1 MKQLHSQSAFA
12 QEIHVKTCA
21 CQSPAVAEVNVAL
34 TRRFLLA
41 GVAGASVAALFGLP
55 RAVRAAAAAP
65 AQPLLF
71 TNAIIF
77 DGVSS
82 SVRRGAN
89 VLVEGDVIRA
99 LPAAGEPH
107 ENARVIDCGGRT
119 IMPGLIDVHW
129 HALLCGISQAA
140 AMTAE
145 LAYVHL
151 VAAREAERTL
161 MRGFTTVR
169 DVGGPAFA
177 LKRAIDQS
185 IVVGPRIFPS
195 GAMVSQTAGHGDFRL
210 RSEIPRMPSSP
221 PSIAEAAGVSAIADG
236 SDEVLLRVRE
246 QLLLGASQIKVV
258 LGGGVSS
265 LYDPLDTTQY
275 TEPEIR
281 AAVEAAS
288 DWGTYVCAHVYTP
301 KGIQRALK
309 AGVRSIEHGQLADE
323 ETVRKIVAAGAW
335 WSLQPFLSDEDANP
349 KTDPQQK
356 RDQAKV
362 SEGTLGAYDM
372 AKKHGANVAFGTDIL
387 FSPANVGTQGKQ
399 LAKLARWYSNAE
411 VLRMATSENAKLLA
425 LCGNRNPYPGKLGEI
440 VPGALADLIVIDGD
454 PTVNLQLIAD
464 PDANMKLIMKNGKIY
479 KNALTA

>member
-1 MKQLHSQSAFA
+1 ML
-12 QEIHVKTCA
+12 V
-21 CQSPAVAEVNVAL
+21 
-34 TRRFLLA
+34 
-41 GVAGASVAALFGLP
+41 
-55 RAVRAAAAAP
+55 
-65 AQPLLF
+65 
-71 TNAIIF
+71 
-77 DGVSS
+77 DG
-82 SVRRGAN
+82 GK
-89 VLVEGDVIRA
+89 IRA
-99 LPAAGEPH
+99 LPAAGETVD
-107 ENARVIDCGGRT
+107 AKVIDCGGRT

-140 AMTAE
+140 AMTADV
-145 LAYVHL
+145 AYVHL

-161 MRGFTTVR
+161 LRGFTTVR
-169 DVGGPAFA
+169 DVGGPSFA
-177 LKRAIDQS
+177 LKRAIDES
-185 IVVGPRIFPS
+185 VVVGPRIFPS

-221 PSIAEAAGVSAIADG
+221 PSIAEAVGVSAIADG
-236 SDEVLLRVRE
+236 SDEVLRRVRE

-301 KGIQRALK
+301 TGIQRALR

-323 ETVRKIVAAGAW
+323 DTVRAIVAAEAW
-335 WSLQPFLSDEDANP
+335 WSLQPFLQDEDANV

-356 RDQAKV
+356 RDQAEV
-362 SEGTLGAYDM
+362 AQGTLSAYDM
-372 AKKHGANVAFGTDIL
+372 AKKHGAKVAFGTDIL

-399 LAKLARWYSNAE
+399 LAKLARWYSNAD
-411 VLRMATSENAKLLA
+411 VLKMATSENAKLLA
-425 LCGNRNPYPGKLGEI
+425 LSGNRNPYPGKLGE
-440 VPGALADLIVIDGD
+440 VAAGALADLIVIDGD
-454 PTVNLQLIAD
+454 PLADLQLIAD

-479 KNALTA
+479 KNTLPA

>member
-1 MKQLHSQSAFA
+1 MATPQTRS
-12 QEIHVKTCA
+12 CA
-21 CQSPAVAEVNVAL
+21 CQSPAVAAVSAAL

-41 GVAGASVAALFGLP
+41 GVAGATAAALFSVP
-55 RAVRAAAAAP
+55 RAVRAAPAAA
-65 AQPLLF
+65 ATRPLLL

-82 SVRRGAN
+82 SVRRGTN
-89 VLVEGDVIRA
+89 VLVDGNVIRA
-99 LPAAGEPH
+99 LPAAGEPVD
-107 ENARVIDCGGRT
+107 NARVIDCGRRT

-140 AMTAE
+140 AMTADV
-145 LAYVHL
+145 AYVHL

-177 LKRAIDQS
+177 LKRAIDES
-185 IVVGPRIFPS
+185 VVVGPRIFPS

-221 PSIAEAAGVSAIADG
+221 PSIAEAVGVSAIADG
-236 SDEVLLRVRE
+236 ADEVLLRVRE

-281 AAVEAAS
+281 AAVAAAA
-288 DWGTYVCAHVYTP
+288 DWGTYVCAHVYTS
-301 KGIQRALK
+301 KGIQRALT

-335 WSLQPFLSDEDANP
+335 WSLQPFLQDEDANV
-349 KTDPQQK
+349 KADPQQK
-356 RDQAKV
+356 RDQATV
-362 SEGTLGAYDM
+362 AQGTLGAYDM

-387 FSPANVGTQGKQ
+387 FSPTNVETQGKQ

-411 VLRMATSENAKLLA
+411 VLKMATSENAKVLA
-425 LCGNRNPYPGKLGEI
+425 LCGNRNPYPGKLGVI
-440 VPGALADLIVIDGD
+440 APGALADLIVVDGD
-454 PTVNLQLIAD
+454 PTVNLQLIVRPRRKPEAHHEGRD
-464 PDANMKLIMKNGKIY
+464 GL
-479 KNALTA
+479 